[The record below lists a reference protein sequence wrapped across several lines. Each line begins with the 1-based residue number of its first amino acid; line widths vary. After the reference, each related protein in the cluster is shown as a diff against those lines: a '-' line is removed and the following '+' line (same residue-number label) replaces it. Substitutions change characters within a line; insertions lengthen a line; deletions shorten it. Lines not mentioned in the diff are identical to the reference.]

1 MLYLDL
7 DWEYP
12 GSREGSR
19 PTDKP
24 LFTILLKELKEA
36 LKPYGFLLTAATAAG
51 KSNIDKAY
59 EVTEIAK

>member
-1 MLYLDL
+1 M

-24 LFTILLKELKEA
+24 LYTIFMQELSEA
-36 LKPYGFLLTAATAAG
+36 LKPHNFLLSAAVAAG
-51 KSNIDKAY
+51 KSNIDNAY
-59 EVTEIAK
+59 EIDQISRYI